1 MLKTFQR
8 IRNCLHYTQALQRKN
23 DLIAF
28 TNGLSH
34 MLKTMIKPRFNV
46 AEVKKT
52 TSEGVALIILHC
64 QTEIRLAGDKL
75 RSEIQY

>member
-8 IRNCLHYTQALQRKN
+8 IRSCLHYTQALQRKN
-23 DLIAF
+23 DLIAEPYA
-28 TNGLSH
+28 
-34 MLKTMIKPRFNV
+34 KTMIKPRFNV
-46 AEVKKT
+46 ADVKKT

>member
-1 MLKTFQR
+1 MLA
-8 IRNCLHYTQALQRKN
+8 LYTGFATKERFDSFYKWVEPY
-23 DLIAF
+23 A
-28 TNGLSH
+28 
-34 MLKTMIKPRFNV
+34 KTMIKPRFNV

-64 QTEIRLAGDKL
+64 QTEIRLVGDKL